1 MEAAHSS
8 VLKAGALPSLE
19 NDTDVSHLQ
28 NNMHAIKIC
37 TRVNNPQ
44 VRSQCNPAG
53 DVLPLLEERDHSPK
67 EPQDVDS
74 ITVKGCVSKHRTDF

>member
-1 MEAAHSS
+1 M
-8 VLKAGALPSLE
+8 LK

-37 TRVNNPQ
+37 THADNPQ

-67 EPQDVDS
+67 EPQDVD
-74 ITVKGCVSKHRTDF
+74 IMYCQGL